1 MGTVRSRSSYEG
13 VMHSSSRPISF
24 ELGRGRAPH
33 APAVGFSAWRGD
45 AQFSAVVQV
54 HDGSE
59 LVQLSKDPLT
69 QRSPEQ
75 HELVTEQCW
84 PAPGQLP
91 A

>member
-1 MGTVRSRSSYEG
+1 MERAGWLWPSVLRSSTFG
-13 VMHSSSRPISF
+13 
-24 ELGRGRAPH
+24 APSDFQ
-33 APAVGFSAWRGD
+33 PLVRDD
-45 AQFSAVVQV
+45 AQFSVVEQL
-54 HDGSE
+54 HDGSK
-59 LVQLSKDPLT
+59 LVQLSKEPLT